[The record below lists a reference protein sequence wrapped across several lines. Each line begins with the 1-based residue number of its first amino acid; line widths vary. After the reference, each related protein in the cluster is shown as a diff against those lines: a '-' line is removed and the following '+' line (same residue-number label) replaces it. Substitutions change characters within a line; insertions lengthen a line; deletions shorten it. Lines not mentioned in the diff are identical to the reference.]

1 VESSDPEIDSL
12 IEFCKDAF
20 LNGFTSEG
28 LTYLLIGE
36 KSLSPAQAY
45 LLIKASKTPQEN

>member
-12 IEFCKDAF
+12 IEFCKNAF
-20 LNGFTSEG
+20 LNG
-28 LTYLLIGE
+28 LTPEKLTHLLTGE

-45 LLIKASKTPQEN
+45 FLIKASKP